1 MKMMSPVCDE
11 EWIAYVSVMMKPEF
25 RGIELVARMFA
36 RNNGGDESS
45 WSPTFPEVVDEQHV
59 KCGIMLTQ
67 PLQETQADADA
78 EEPPFVANNETML
91 NVKPVCRSVG
101 VDDGVVDTDFI

>member
-25 RGIELVARMFA
+25 HGIDLVARMFA

-45 WSPTFPEVVDEQHV
+45 RSPTLPEVVDEQHV
-59 KCGIMLTQ
+59 ECGIMLTQ
-67 PLQETQADADA
+67 PLQETQADADV
-78 EEPPFVANNETML
+78 EEPPFIVSNEIVL

-101 VDDGVVDTDFI
+101 VGDGVADMDFI